1 MDLKTAYFGIMVVLR
16 KASDSLG
23 FFQWDDL
30 RSREIPWFQ
39 TLLFTPPEMVRSGIP
54 WWPYGAVKYLG
65 THLAK
70 IENPKAFE
78 WGSGASTTWLA
89 ARTQETVSIEHD
101 ANWFSLVSKSGLDN
115 VDLKLIEGKPSEHPV
130 SS

>member
-1 MDLKTAYFGIMVVLR
+1 MLR

-23 FFQWDDL
+23 FFQSDDL

-39 TLLFTPPEMVRSGIP
+39 TLLFTSLEMVRSGIP

-70 IENPKAFE
+70 IENPKTFE

-89 ARTQETVSIEHD
+89 ARTQETVSIEHY
-101 ANWFSLVSKSGLDN
+101 ANWFSVVSKSGLDS